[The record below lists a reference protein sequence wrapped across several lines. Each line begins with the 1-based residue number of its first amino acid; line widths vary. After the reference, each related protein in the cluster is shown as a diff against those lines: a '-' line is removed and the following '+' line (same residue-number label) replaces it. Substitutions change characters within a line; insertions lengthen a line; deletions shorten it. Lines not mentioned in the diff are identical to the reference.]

1 MKKLEQFRNIH
12 RHQPT
17 ESHIITILISLTVTS
32 DFMVGRA
39 KPALRTFLKTLFV
52 L

>member
-1 MKKLEQFRNIH
+1 MKRIEQFRNIH

-17 ESHIITILISLTVTS
+17 ESHITILISLTVTS

-39 KPALRTFLKTLFV
+39 KPGFRTFFKTLFV